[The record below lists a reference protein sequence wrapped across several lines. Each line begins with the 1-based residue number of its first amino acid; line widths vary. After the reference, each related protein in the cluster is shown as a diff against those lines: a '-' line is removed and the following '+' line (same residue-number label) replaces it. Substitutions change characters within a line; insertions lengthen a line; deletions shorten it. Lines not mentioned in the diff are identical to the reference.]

1 MNEFM
6 AILFIV
12 IVLFLWMSENR
23 PPIPKKVW
31 SFNAGPVKSLGSDSI
46 SLTDNN
52 RIVLTKKTYK
62 GYVTIPEE
70 IAGHPVFTIDDK
82 RFHDLVCLWTLAEHG
97 GKWITTM
104 PDASSMHNEHGGK
117 WIQDG
122 IKNPLLEYDS
132 NKEFHG
138 YYSKTGID
146 TRYMEC
152 IKGSAFI
159 CAWRDEYSRIAEFP
173 SVERYLQSRSVG
185 LQKFIGDDFVS
196 DPMMVAC
203 KLILPQHL
211 KRIELRAM
219 D

>member
-23 PPIPKKVW
+23 PPVPKKVW
-31 SFNAGPVKSLGSDSI
+31 SFNAGPMKSDVKSLRSDSI

-70 IAGHPVFTIDDK
+70 IVGHPVFTIDDK
-82 RFHDLVCLWTLAEHG
+82 RFHDLVCLWTLA
-97 GKWITTM
+97 
-104 PDASSMHNEHGGK
+104 EHGGK

-146 TRYMEC
+146 ARYMEC

-159 CAWRDEYSRIAEFP
+159 RAWRDEYSRIAEFP

-185 LQKFIGDDFVS
+185 LQQFIGDDFVS